1 MMLEP
6 RKSLSLSW
14 EEWHRDAKTLA
25 SRLLQ
30 SGPWRGIVA
39 VSRGGLAPAAVV
51 ARALDIRLV
60 ETVCVIGYGP
70 DEYNP
75 QRAAE
80 ITVVK
85 PPPMHVGDG
94 EGWLAVDDL
103 VDTGGTAQALRKFM
117 PRAHLAAIYAKPLGR
132 PLVDTYVTEVSQDT
146 WIYFPWEGGQM
157 KPLTAPRKGG

>member
-30 SGPWRGIVA
+30 FGPWRGIVA

-85 PPPMHVGDG
+85 PPRATGPAASRPRNHSARGGYLASGHCRDRAAYRHDG
-94 EGWLAVDDL
+94 
-103 VDTGGTAQALRKFM
+103 
-117 PRAHLAAIYAKPLGR
+117 AI
-132 PLVDTYVTEVSQDT
+132 
-146 WIYFPWEGGQM
+146 
-157 KPLTAPRKGG
+157 